1 MHRKKQS
8 SEQIEEERNET
19 YKAAVALKYKIH
31 EDNAPKVAAKGRG
44 VLARRIIEIAKEHG
58 IPIRDDPDLVEVLLK
73 LDLSEEIPPE
83 LYQIVAEIL
92 AFVYRMNEKWGS
104 EE

>member
-1 MHRKKQS
+1 MGETH
-8 SEQIEEERNET
+8 NET

-31 EDNAPKVAAKGRG
+31 EDNAPKVVAKGRG
-44 VLARRIIEIAKEHG
+44 VLARKIIEVAREHG

-73 LDLSEEIPPE
+73 LDLNEEVPPE

-92 AFVYRMNEKWGS
+92 AFVYRMSERRGS
-104 EE
+104 EEV